1 MSDVTLIPKYD
12 KHGSETESFFRYV
25 FGQVNSPVSGVIYI
39 RRDTPI
45 PDKLMLMFNKY
56 TGKAGIQ
63 DEERTNGMNACHEAN
78 YGKEEEVNEDAER

>member
-1 MSDVTLIPKYD
+1 MSDITLIPKYD

-45 PDKLMLMFNKY
+45 PDKLMIMFNKY
-56 TGKAGIQ
+56 TSLAEKH
-63 DEERTNGMNACHEAN
+63 DEN
-78 YGKEEEVNEDAER
+78 YGEKKEGKYAEC

>member
-1 MSDVTLIPKYD
+1 MSDITLIPKYD

-56 TGKAGIQ
+56 SDKFDAKEQTTKI
-63 DEERTNGMNACHEAN
+63 EKEI
-78 YGKEEEVNEDAER
+78 EEEYSDATGS